1 MACSWLA
8 TLGTGGTGVR
18 RSITSGAALVTSNFD
33 YTIPNSYEI
42 RRVKLKNLT
51 NSTGFTAAS
60 RTFKYVILENVGVL
74 TLIVRHISPSFVHT
88 GATDTEE
95 IFTLSPYYTV
105 PASGTF
111 YNGFLY
117 TNTSASSGNFFSS
130 TNPPDSSLT
139 DSVILY
145 RDFPSSVPVVGSTLV
160 FESTGEITNNWLLM
174 TEEACSPLISLTAA
188 DLTSRAFISL
198 PSLASYKVLSAL
210 GVAMT
215 PVADAPVQ
223 TSKTLITSAS
233 LSHTPAIADSAVIRS
248 GTTQASNSA
257 SSATIGVPTLTRTVL
272 LSTASLNQAPTS
284 ASALINKS
292 ISLSASSISM
302 TPKVEA
308 SLAYSLAN
316 LRLSSKSSRTPDA
329 GINLDWEESG
339 VPKAYS
345 WYNKVLYKFHLDF
358 DQITEEECLW
368 LEAYCDLYR
377 YKEIDYQW
385 PFDSHVY
392 RCILTSDP
400 AQTIIRSDTS
410 LGVVCTAFVELIG
423 YEIA

>member
-1 MACSWLA
+1 MACTWLA
-8 TLGTGGTGVR
+8 NLGTNGSGVR
-18 RSITSGAALVTSNFD
+18 RSITSGSALVAANFD
-33 YTIPNSYEI
+33 YTLPNSYEI
-42 RRVKLKNLT
+42 RTVKIKNLT
-51 NSTGFTAAS
+51 SATGLTAAS
-60 RTFKYVILENVGVL
+60 RTFKYVVIEQAGS
-74 TLIVRHISPSFVHT
+74 TTVRYISSAFVHT
-88 GATDTEE
+88 GTANTEE
-95 IFTLSPYYTV
+95 TFTLSPYYTV

-111 YNGFLY
+111 YNGILY
-117 TNTSASSGNFFSS
+117 TNTGASSAYFFSN
-130 TNPPDSSLT
+130 TFPTGSSFTSGLF
-139 DSVILY
+139 LY
-145 RDFPSSVPVVGSTLV
+145 RDFPTSVPVVGSVLTFDLGDNL
-160 FESTGEITNNWLLM
+160 TDNWLLM
-174 TEEACSPLISLTAA
+174 TEEACSPIVSLTAA
-188 DLTSRAFISL
+188 DLTSRPIIDTTSMAAYKAIS
-198 PSLASYKVLSAL
+198 AV
-210 GVAMT
+210 GVTMT
-215 PVADAPVQ
+215 PTIGAPVQ

>member
-8 TLGTGGTGVR
+8 NLGTGGAGVR
-18 RSITSGAALVTSNFD
+18 RSITSGAALVASNFD
-33 YTIPNSYEI
+33 YALPNSYEI
-42 RRVKLKNLT
+42 RTAKIKNLT
-51 NSTGFTAAS
+51 SATGLVASS
-60 RTFKYVILENVGVL
+60 RTFRYLVLEYSASVTVRYV
-74 TLIVRHISPSFVHT
+74 SSAFVHT
-88 GATDTEE
+88 GAANTEE
-95 IFTLSPYYTV
+95 TFALSPYYTV

-117 TNTSASSGNFFSS
+117 TYTGGSSAYFFSNS
-130 TNPPDSSLT
+130 FPTGSSFTTSLF
-139 DSVILY
+139 LY
-145 RDFPSSVPVVGSTLV
+145 RDFSSSVPVVGSIVTFDLGD
-160 FESTGEITNNWLLM
+160 SLTDNWLLM
-174 TEEACSPLISLTAA
+174 TEEACSPLVALTAA
-188 DLTSRAFISL
+188 DLTSRPFISI
-198 PSLASYKVLSAL
+198 PSLATYKALSAL

-215 PVADAPVQ
+215 PTIGAPVQ

-233 LSHTPAIADSAVIRS
+233 LSHTPAVDVPSVIRA
-248 GTTQASNSA
+248 GTTSA
-257 SSATIGVPTLTRTVL
+257 SSASSSATLGVPTLTRKVL
-272 LSTASLNQAPTS
+272 LSAASLNHSPTV
-284 ASALINKS
+284 ASAAVNKS
-292 ISLSASSISM
+292 ISLAASSLSM
-302 TPKVEA
+302 SPTLDA
-308 SLAYSLAN
+308 TLSYGLTS